1 VSTAM
6 KKIKVLLIIF
16 FANRVV
22 SYAQTTNHQVYAVF
36 VVSIAKYSSWPETE
50 AKEFK
55 ITVLGKSKVYEE
67 LTKATANKDIHGKKI
82 IVTQTVDIQ
91 SVSDSQ
97 IVYLPDGNSSQL
109 MELQKFITGK
119 SVMIIAE
126 REGLFK
132 KGASFS
138 FVVLD
143 NNTLRFDINRK
154 ESESHQ
160 IRISQSLS
168 SLANEVI

>member
-1 VSTAM
+1 M
-6 KKIKVLLIIF
+6 KKINILFLSVF
-16 FANRVV
+16 FISATG

-36 VVSIAKYSSWPETE
+36 VMSIAKYSSWPETD
-50 AKEFK
+50 AKDFK
-55 ITVLGKSKVYEE
+55 ITVLGKSKVFDE
-67 LTKATANKDIHGKKI
+67 LTKATANKDIHGKK
-82 IVTQTVDIQ
+82 VAVMQTEDIQ
-91 SVSDSQ
+91 NIGDPQIIYLSDGKS
-97 IVYLPDGNSSQL
+97 GQL
-109 MELQKFITGK
+109 AELQKVYAGK
-119 SVMIIAE
+119 PVMIIAE

-160 IRISQSLS
+160 IKISQSLS

>member
-1 VSTAM
+1 M
-6 KKIKVLLIIF
+6 KKIYFFLIVLF
-16 FANRVV
+16 FAAK

-36 VVSIAKYSSWPETE
+36 VVSIAKYSSWPETD
-50 AKEFK
+50 AKDFK
-55 ITVLGKSKVYEE
+55 ITVFGKSKVFDE

-82 IVTQTVDIQ
+82 VVTQTDDIQ
-91 SVSDSQ
+91 SMADAQ
-97 IVYLPDGNSSQL
+97 IVYLPDGKSSQL
-109 MELQKFITGK
+109 AELQKIYAGK
-119 SVMIIAE
+119 PVMIIAE

-143 NNTLRFDINRK
+143 NNTLRFDINKK
-154 ESESHQ
+154 ESEAHQ
-160 IRISQSLS
+160 IKISQSLS

>member
-1 VSTAM
+1 M
-6 KKIKVLLIIF
+6 KKINILLLILF
-16 FANRVV
+16 FFIGAT

-36 VVSIAKYSSWPETE
+36 VVSIAKYSAWPETN
-50 AKEFK
+50 AKDFK
-55 ITVLGKSKVYEE
+55 ITVLGKSKVFDE
-67 LTKATANKDIHGKKI
+67 LTKATANKDIHGKKV
-82 IVTQTVDIQ
+82 IVTQTDDIQ
-91 SVSDSQ
+91 SIGDVQ
-97 IVYLPDGNSSQL
+97 IVFLPDGKSSQL
-109 MELQKFITGK
+109 GELQKFLAGK
-119 SVMIIAE
+119 PVMIIAE

-143 NNTLRFDINRK
+143 NNTLRFDINKK

-160 IRISQSLS
+160 IKISQSLS

>member
-1 VSTAM
+1 M
-6 KKIKVLLIIF
+6 KKTYILIHLIF
-16 FANRVV
+16 FFVGAE

-36 VVSIAKYSSWPETE
+36 VMSIAKYSSWPETD
-50 AKEFK
+50 AKDFR
-55 ITVLGKSKVYEE
+55 ITVLGKSKVFEE

-82 IVTQTVDIQ
+82 VIVQTDDIQ
-91 SVSDSQ
+91 SIGDSQ
-97 IVYLPDGNSSQL
+97 IVYLPDGKSSQL
-109 MELQKFITGK
+109 SELQKSLAGK
-119 SVMIIAE
+119 PVMIIAE

-143 NNTLRFDINRK
+143 NNTLRFDINKK

-160 IRISQSLS
+160 IKISQSLS